1 MTDAKKIS
9 ERLSAYLDGE
19 LSDAERAR
27 VEAAI
32 EQDPELVRLLAQLR
46 ATRKLL
52 HGLDRTSAGEDFVS
66 RVMARVERRD
76 LLGGSMEM
84 AAPQARHWTR
94 WLAAAAVLLVTAGI
108 GVFMATVINS
118 PDFTELA
125 NREAKSLSSSRAEK
139 PAEEYAE
146 TALAK
151 SDSAVMPQEKED
163 AIMALAPAR
172 EGKEL
177 PLSGSPSLAAAPQ
190 APPAAPPAIRIV
202 IEGQTPPAAQEAP
215 VALAKM
221 AEKREEAAEISEAPS
236 SPSDPQEIAPTQVVI
251 RSDSLLPLQR
261 EVEEIMAKHRVA
273 VVSAESMREED
284 SRRIARQREQNTM
297 NYTQLNSPEAGQIRY
312 VAYLDEPTKRNVQTA
327 LEELA
332 RRQYVSQQ
340 GGVPVLSQAFRKEL
354 LLEPSAAAQP
364 AGPAPAPVGDKYVA
378 VEAAPDGRLRMKALA
393 MDTASARS
401 PAKPSERVTEQASP
415 VSPPHYTPLVITLVR
430 QSFLAPASQP
440 TTQSRPD

>member
-273 VVSAESMREED
+273 VVPPNRCGK
-284 SRRIARQREQNTM
+284 RIPGE
-297 NYTQLNSPEAGQIRY
+297 
-312 VAYLDEPTKRNVQTA
+312 
-327 LEELA
+327 
-332 RRQYVSQQ
+332 
-340 GGVPVLSQAFRKEL
+340 
-354 LLEPSAAAQP
+354 
-364 AGPAPAPVGDKYVA
+364 
-378 VEAAPDGRLRMKALA
+378 
-393 MDTASARS
+393 S
-401 PAKPSERVTEQASP
+401 PASVNRIP
-415 VSPPHYTPLVITLVR
+415 
-430 QSFLAPASQP
+430 
-440 TTQSRPD
+440 